1 MRCCKRVGINCNAEV
16 VRAMINVVHKRF
28 VPSRVILP
36 KRISVRCNWVT
47 ELAPRLGSQVLQCSI
62 DSPGRI
68 KTIREQ
74 LALLAFKPYRRHRCS
89 QWWWRWSPAKLVV
102 LCKWHSPRRQLQTQT
117 ACFVIM
123 QCFEMTQKIAPV

>member
-1 MRCCKRVGINCNAEV
+1 MTVLTVNGEKREIDVDPAT
-16 VRAMINVVHKRF
+16 
-28 VPSRVILP
+28 PLL
-36 KRISVRCNWVT
+36 WV
-47 ELAPRLGSQVLQCSI
+47 
-62 DSPGRI
+62 
-68 KTIREQ
+68 IREQ